1 MHLPDYKE
9 ARKRDIRPYQR
20 VVFQEDDKV
29 KNKYHGKT
37 FYLKTYGCQMNEH
50 DSENIEALLTF

>member
-29 KNKYHGKT
+29 KNKYQGKP
-37 FYLKTYGCQMNEH
+37 F
-50 DSENIEALLTF
+50 I

>member
-29 KNKYHGKT
+29 KINIK
-37 FYLKTYGCQMNEH
+37 
-50 DSENIEALLTF
+50 ENLLFKDLWMSDE